1 MYPRS
6 APQGIRFRHPPYQ
19 LPDLPVCCRST
30 TMVPGKPGPVQG
42 EPLPAPTKHGFGLD
56 DYECLL
62 PVGPKSG
69 QEKPEQSICSLEFGA
84 PVLTVKDGQL
94 LSKRKVLKSQLRT
107 QPEGGRNQTE
117 QLQNRRQHHG
127 QRVSDLMVRKV
138 NPMNEAGV
146 FAMDRM
152 MLEAAAPLFPPPV
165 PPSSAGRRH

>member
-1 MYPRS
+1 
-6 APQGIRFRHPPYQ
+6 
-19 LPDLPVCCRST
+19 
-30 TMVPGKPGPVQG
+30 
-42 EPLPAPTKHGFGLD
+42 
-56 DYECLL
+56 
-62 PVGPKSG
+62 
-69 QEKPEQSICSLEFGA
+69 
-84 PVLTVKDGQL
+84 VLTVKDGQL

-165 PPSSAGRRH
+165 PP